1 MDANMPLLILVIV
14 FGLAMDYQVF
24 TLSRIRESWEATH
37 DPVESVAVGIQ
48 QSARIV
54 SSAAVLFV
62 VVVGGFILSD
72 ITFMMM
78 IGVGLVIAVV
88 VDATIVRGL
97 LVPATMRLLGDRAWW
112 SPAPL
117 ARWWQRWGL
126 PERPDGRPPPP
137 APGPAPTVMAGLDR

>member
-1 MDANMPLLILVIV
+1 
-14 FGLAMDYQVF
+14 MDYQVF
-24 TLSRIRESWEATH
+24 TLSRIRENWEATH

-48 QSARIV
+48 QSGRII

-62 VVVGGFILSD
+62 VVVGGFILSN

-112 SPAPL
+112 APAPL
-117 ARWWQRWGL
+117 ARWWRRWGV
-126 PERPDGRPPPP
+126 PESHGGPPVPPLGSEP
-137 APGPAPTVMAGLDR
+137 APGAQPSRHRLDSEPVRASAE